1 MATNIII
8 SVSEEEFK
16 DFLKQAIYSILK
28 DLKLNTTQ
36 SESEQE
42 IIDVK
47 QAADFLH
54 LKVSTLYEKT
64 SDKTIPHFKKGKKLY
79 FNKSKLIEW
88 VQMGKIKTD
97 LDISNEADLIQ
108 KKLKNKKH

>member
-28 DLKLNTTQ
+28 DLKFNTTQ

-79 FNKSKLIEW
+79 FNKSELKEW
-88 VQMGKIKTD
+88 VRIGKIKTN
-97 LDISNEADLIQ
+97 LEISNEANLFQ
-108 KKLKNKKH
+108 KSKNNKR